1 MIIWYINVFRKI
13 ASCPPKKHIFAT
25 QKASPTKRNLRPLI
39 LPQVSV
45 DFQLI
50 DPPINTSNPPM
61 NLLQSGGEM
70 DTVASTGTEALGD
83 LDLHAR
89 NEQGA
94 TNPEQGEGD
103 LGPDEQGAE
112 ISEQGANQSP
122 RGNRMRKRFN
132 LEEGKVKCRCLIRRW
147 RFCPH
152 IKSLADN

>member
-1 MIIWYINVFRKI
+1 MPISDV
-13 ASCPPKKHIFAT
+13 AQGS
-25 QKASPTKRNLRPLI
+25 SI
-39 LPQVSV
+39 LPQVGV

-152 IKSLADN
+152 HTCTKYFTFWCPENSFCQNA